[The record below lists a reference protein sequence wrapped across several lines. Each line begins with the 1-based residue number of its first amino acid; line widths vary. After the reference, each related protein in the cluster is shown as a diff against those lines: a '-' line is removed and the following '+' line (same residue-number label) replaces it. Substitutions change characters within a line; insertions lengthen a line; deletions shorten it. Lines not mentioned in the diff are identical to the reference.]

1 MMNKLILNF
10 QKRTNSVTIF
20 VYLLGIILI
29 ALLFNNPIISLINL
43 IALIFMAILVNRE
56 KIKTY
61 FKFSCVIFI
70 VTFAFNLILNQR
82 GEDVLWKFYSF
93 RLTQESLLNGFILG
107 ISFVNLLWAFY
118 IYNALIRVKTVFELL
133 SSLLKNVALIF
144 ILTIQFIPRIIQ
156 IYNETKSIR
165 KFRIQNEVQHS
176 KLKST
181 MDLMEIILNKAVA
194 SFMSVSDTLILRGFN
209 NHQKSIGKLEYRGA
223 DFLLSIL
230 MVSGLVVDIVMVIGK
245 VGVINLGS
253 IDVQLIFTN
262 SELILLLINMILI
275 LLPVIFGGVN
285 YLWWKFYIS
294 KITASNTTTVKKY
307 R

>member
-1 MMNKLILNF
+1 MNKLILNF

-29 ALLFNNPIISLINL
+29 SLLFNNPIISLINL
-43 IALIFMAILVNRE
+43 VVLIFMANLVSRE

-70 VTFAFNLILNQR
+70 VTFIFNLILNQR
-82 GEDVLWKFYSF
+82 GKSILWTFYSF
-93 RLTQESLLNGFILG
+93 QITQESLLNGFILG
-107 ISFVNLLWAFY
+107 VSFVNLLWAFY

-156 IYNETKSIR
+156 IYNETKAIK
-165 KFRIQNEVQHS
+165 KFRTQKELQQS

-181 MDLMEIILNKAVA
+181 MDLMEMILNKAVA
-194 SFMSVSDTLILRGFN
+194 SFMNVSDTLILRGFN
-209 NHQKSIGKLEYRGA
+209 NHQKSVGRLEYRGS
-223 DFLLSIL
+223 DFLLSGLIIL
-230 MVSGLVVDIVMVIGK
+230 GLVVDIVMSIDK
-245 VGVINLGS
+245 IGVINLGS
-253 IDVQLIFTN
+253 IDVRLSFTS
-262 SELILLLINMILI
+262 SELILLLINVFLI
-275 LLPVIFGGVN
+275 LLPVLFGGVN

-294 KITASNTTTVKKY
+294 KITASDTTTVKKY

>member
-29 ALLFNNPIISLINL
+29 ALLFNNPLISLINL
-43 IALIFMAILVNRE
+43 VALIFMANLVSRE

-82 GEDVLWKFYSF
+82 GEDVLWTFYSF

-165 KFRIQNEVQHS
+165 KFRTQNEGQQS

-181 MDLMEIILNKAVA
+181 MDLMEIILNKAVT
-194 SFMSVSDTLILRGFN
+194 SFMNVSDTLILRGFN

-223 DFLLSIL
+223 DFLLSVL
-230 MVSGLVVDIVMVIGK
+230 MVLGLVVDIVMAIGK

-253 IDVQLIFTN
+253 IDVRPTFTN

-285 YLWWKFYIS
+285 CLWWKFYIS

>member
-1 MMNKLILNF
+1 MNKLILNF

-20 VYLLGIILI
+20 VYLIGIILI
-29 ALLFNNPIISLINL
+29 SLLFNNPIISLINL
-43 IALIFMAILVNRE
+43 VALIFMANLVSRE

-70 VTFAFNLILNQR
+70 VTFIFNLILNQR
-82 GEDVLWKFYSF
+82 GKSILWIFYSF
-93 RLTQESLLNGFILG
+93 QITQESLLNGFILG
-107 ISFVNLLWAFY
+107 VSFVNLLWAFY

-156 IYNETKSIR
+156 IYNETKAIK
-165 KFRIQNEVQHS
+165 KFRTQKELQRS

-181 MDLMEIILNKAVA
+181 MDLMEMILNKAVA
-194 SFMSVSDTLILRGFN
+194 SFMNVSDTLILRGFN
-209 NHQKSIGKLEYRGA
+209 NRQKSVGRLEYRGS
-223 DFLLSIL
+223 DFLLSGLIIL
-230 MVSGLVVDIVMVIGK
+230 GLVADIVMSINK
-245 VGVINLGS
+245 IGVINLGS
-253 IDVQLIFTN
+253 IDVRLSFTS
-262 SELILLLINMILI
+262 SELILLLINVFLI
-275 LLPVIFGGVN
+275 LLPVLFGGVN

-294 KITASNTTTVKKY
+294 KITASDTTTVKKY

>member
-20 VYLLGIILI
+20 IYLLGIILI
-29 ALLFNNPIISLINL
+29 SLLFNNPIISLISL

-82 GEDVLWKFYSF
+82 GEDVFWTFYSF
-93 RLTQESLLNGFILG
+93 RLTQESLLNGLILG

-165 KFRIQNEVQHS
+165 KFRTQDEVQHS

-194 SFMSVSDTLILRGFN
+194 SFMNVSDTLILRGFN

-223 DFLLSIL
+223 DFLLSVL
-230 MVSGLVVDIVMVIGK
+230 VVSGLVADIVMAIGK

-253 IDVQLIFTN
+253 IDVRLTFTN
-262 SELILLLINMILI
+262 SELVLLLINVILI

>member
-20 VYLLGIILI
+20 IYLLGIILI
-29 ALLFNNPIISLINL
+29 SLLFNNPIISLISL

-82 GEDVLWKFYSF
+82 GEDVLWTFYSF
-93 RLTQESLLNGFILG
+93 RLTQESLLNGLILG

-165 KFRIQNEVQHS
+165 KFRTQDAVQQS

-194 SFMSVSDTLILRGFN
+194 SFMNVSDTLILRGFN

-223 DFLLSIL
+223 DFLLSVL
-230 MVSGLVVDIVMVIGK
+230 MVSGLVADIVMAIGK

-253 IDVQLIFTN
+253 IDVRLTFTN
-262 SELILLLINMILI
+262 SELVLLLINVILI

>member
-1 MMNKLILNF
+1 MNKLILNF

-20 VYLLGIILI
+20 VYLIGIILI
-29 ALLFNNPIISLINL
+29 SLLFNNPIISLINL
-43 IALIFMAILVNRE
+43 VALIFMANLVSRE

-70 VTFAFNLILNQR
+70 VTFIFNLILNQR
-82 GEDVLWKFYSF
+82 GKSILWTFYSF
-93 RLTQESLLNGFILG
+93 QITQESLLNGFILG
-107 ISFVNLLWAFY
+107 VSFVNLLWAFY

-156 IYNETKSIR
+156 IYNETKAIK
-165 KFRIQNEVQHS
+165 KFRTQKELQRS

-181 MDLMEIILNKAVA
+181 MDLMEMILNKAVA
-194 SFMSVSDTLILRGFN
+194 SFMNVSDTLILRGFN
-209 NHQKSIGKLEYRGA
+209 NRQKSVGRLEYRGS
-223 DFLLSIL
+223 DFLLSGLIIL
-230 MVSGLVVDIVMVIGK
+230 GLVADIVMSINK
-245 VGVINLGS
+245 IGVINLGS
-253 IDVQLIFTN
+253 IDVRLSFTS
-262 SELILLLINMILI
+262 SELILLLINVFLI
-275 LLPVIFGGVN
+275 LLPVLFGGVN

-294 KITASNTTTVKKY
+294 KITASDTTTVKKY